1 MVGPVNDNDRA
12 PEPIRVLLGKPVR
25 VSPPPSVHSG
35 PYTGKLAAYHEGP
48 VIVLADARYAGT
60 GGGMNEGN
68 RVFPVDWQ
76 VEERQVPPPPE
87 PCPHCGQ
94 VPWNLSGLNFTM
106 G

>member
-1 MVGPVNDNDRA
+1 MNDNDKA
-12 PEPIRVLLGKPVR
+12 PESIRALLGKAVMVR
-25 VSPPPSVHSG
+25 APSSSSQWK
-35 PYTGKLAAYHEGP
+35 GKLAAYHEGP

>member
-1 MVGPVNDNDRA
+1 MTANDNDKA
-12 PEPIRVLLGKPVR
+12 PEPIRALLGKAVMVR
-25 VSPPPSVHSG
+25 APSSSSQWKG
-35 PYTGKLAAYHEGP
+35 ALAAYHEGP
-48 VIVLADARYAGT
+48 VIVLTDARYAGT

-68 RVFPVDWQ
+68 QVFPAGWDVR
-76 VEERQVPPPPE
+76 ERQVPPPPE

>member
-1 MVGPVNDNDRA
+1 MTANDNDKA
-12 PEPIRVLLGKPVR
+12 PEPIRALLGKPVR
-25 VSPPPSVHSG
+25 VSPPASVHSG

-68 RVFPVDWQ
+68 LVFPAGWDVR
-76 VEERQVPPPPE
+76 ERQVPPPPE

-94 VPWNLSGLNFTM
+94 VPWTLGPLTLSIG
-106 G
+106 

>member
-1 MVGPVNDNDRA
+1 MNDNDKA
-12 PEPIRVLLGKPVR
+12 PESIRALLGKAVMVR
-25 VSPPPSVHSG
+25 APSSSSQWK
-35 PYTGKLAAYHEGP
+35 GKLAAYHEGP

-68 RVFPVDWQ
+68 QVFPVDWQ